1 MNLFQKYG
9 IKEVADVVFYSI
21 TQIGDEE
28 VYTPVLYLDTLK
40 VSTIEKTAEKVEA
53 KGGKGN
59 KKLITWNF
67 GKEITLTLEDA
78 LFSPASMSMVMG
90 GKLDSTFGLPMSA
103 LMKIQTANNY
113 ARNHY
118 STKAY
123 PSPTLTD
130 EEWEE
135 VFRVLE
141 KEKIKVGYT
150 TEERNQL
157 SEEFSKYYNDDYIAF
172 LSNDYQ
178 KDLFHTIPKI
188 TQQNVTPVQSYTLD
202 FETIYNSNQLNT
214 LNNYS
219 EIFDVSQIK
228 NINNIFVERNRQK
241 IKDNYYQRTT
251 QEFLNMSES
260 LLMNNTLDGTTPYQ
274 YYKNTTYIKSITNAN
289 QLKTISNLFMDT
301 NALGNEII
309 FPTRSNRIAKGK
321 LTLHNITLPDGNQ
334 ISDTLNT
341 VFAHT
346 NDDIQTGKYCIA
358 LPVIYSY
365 SFRNITNEEAI
376 LPEYDYNQNIDII
389 NSENDVTGELT
400 TNVKYYKSNG
410 YLCIGVDCTK
420 TTEKTIFKIMKTI
433 TPALLQNYDKVTE
446 YGIQFDF
453 DFQINCAITGMGNL
467 FAAELINLAEHNKD
481 VDENDTNYSSK
492 MLKYVNIY
500 DFLNNDF
507 FINKTNIETEEV
519 LNNIPIYYFFD
530 VVNVATDNDTYIY
543 PVFCKDTNSAT
554 EIFSQ
559 ILRPNSNYWK
569 GYPVAFNDC
578 VVHALANDIK
588 TYQDTVNL
596 NTNINETEIVDRME
610 KCLVKDKNGLEID
623 LAKQRQN
630 LIRYYTNDKSS
641 SYTIFYDAKTMLPI
655 FYSPKDSSAH
665 ADIYQIDYISE
676 QHQKVKLKMGTVY
689 YKWTRTVMN
698 LDDTGMNL
706 GSTFVIDADTF
717 PEAYKIVGE
726 TYIRNQKTGRDQR
739 YQFTINRA
747 TVSSDTSVTL
757 EAEGDPTTF
766 SMTIDVLCPPNEVM
780 MELKQYD
787 IIEDKEQGGYQI
799 KTQGHKRSKTP
810 VYIEEFQRKI
820 NVNNDEIY

>member
-59 KKLITWNF
+59 RKLITWNF

-78 LFSPASMSMVMG
+78 LFSPASMSMIMG

-141 KEKIKVGYT
+141 KEKIRAGYT
-150 TEERNQL
+150 LEERDQL
-157 SEEFSKYYNDDYIAF
+157 SNEFSKFYNDEYINF

-178 KDLFHTIPKI
+178 KDLFHVIPKI
-188 TQQNVTPVQSYTLD
+188 TLQNAGSEQSYTLD
-202 FETIYNSNQLNT
+202 FETIYNPNQLDTTNMYT
-214 LNNYS
+214 
-219 EIFDVSQIK
+219 EIFDVNQIQ
-228 NINNIFVERNRQK
+228 NVHNIFIERNRQK
-241 IKDNYYQRTT
+241 IKDNYYQRTA
-251 QEFLNMSES
+251 QEFLNMSE
-260 LLMNNTLDGTTPYQ
+260 LLLKSDNLIGDTPYQ
-274 YYKNTTYIKSITNAN
+274 YYNRTTYVDSITNTN
-289 QLKTISNLFMDT
+289 QLKTISDLFMDT

-309 FPTRSNRIAKGK
+309 FPIRANRIAKGK
-321 LTLHNITLPDGNQ
+321 LTLHNITLPNGNQ
-334 ISDTLNT
+334 ISDILNKIF
-341 VFAHT
+341 VHS
-346 NDDIQTGKYCIA
+346 NDNIQTGKYCLT
-358 LPVIYSY
+358 LPITYSY
-365 SFRNITNEEAI
+365 SFRKITNEEAI
-376 LPEYDYNQNIDII
+376 IPEYDYNQNTDII
-389 NSENDVTGELT
+389 STENDVTGELT
-400 TNVKYYKSNG
+400 TNIKYYKLNG
-410 YLCIGVDCTK
+410 YLCIGIECIK
-420 TTEKTIFKIMKTI
+420 TTEATKFKIMKSI
-433 TPALLQNYDKVTE
+433 TPALLQNYDKVAE
-446 YGIQFDF
+446 YGIQFNF
-453 DFQINCAITGMGNL
+453 DFQINCATTGAGHL
-467 FAAELINLAEHNKD
+467 FVAELINLAEYNSSIN
-481 VDENDTNYSSK
+481 ESDTDYASK

-507 FINKTNIETEEV
+507 FINNTNVEKEEI
-519 LNNIPIYYFFD
+519 LSKIPIYYFFD
-530 VVNVATDNDTYIY
+530 VVNLSTNNNTYIY
-543 PVFCKDTNSAT
+543 PVFCKDTNSAA
-554 EIFSQ
+554 EIFSH
-559 ILRPNSNYWK
+559 ILRPSSNYWK

-596 NTNINETEIVDRME
+596 NTNIRETEIVDRME

-655 FYSPKDSSAH
+655 FYSPKDSSEH

-706 GSTFVIDADTF
+706 GNTFVIDADTF

-799 KTQGHKRSKTP
+799 KTQGHRRTQTP
-810 VYIEEFQRKI
+810 LYVEEFQRKI
-820 NVNNDEIY
+820 DVNNDEIY